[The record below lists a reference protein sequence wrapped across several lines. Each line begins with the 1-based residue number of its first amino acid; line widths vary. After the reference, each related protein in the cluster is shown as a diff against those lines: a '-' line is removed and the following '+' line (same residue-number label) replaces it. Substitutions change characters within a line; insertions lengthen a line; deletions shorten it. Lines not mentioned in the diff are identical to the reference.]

1 MKLNKLFFK
10 RILPIGA
17 GVAVLGGLVY
27 TLMFPAIV
35 AVACP
40 ACFGMERRSA
50 HIIVEQ
56 GMSPQQRAIF
66 DHAVQSAQATV
77 RSFYGAP
84 ARRPYVVVCAT
95 RACDARLKGEGVNAL
110 TLTAPWFTVVRV
122 SSNGREA
129 GFLAHELAH
138 VDFHARIGLANLQRA
153 VPAWFD
159 EGLAA
164 VIAGDARYVRGG
176 AGAKARCKGNG
187 AARLPSD
194 AGEWTQRAMQNPAI
208 YADAACR
215 VIDWMDRHG
224 GREAVLSLI
233 PALAAGG
240 LMPE

>member
-1 MKLNKLFFK
+1 
-10 RILPIGA
+10 
-17 GVAVLGGLVY
+17 
-27 TLMFPAIV
+27 
-35 AVACP
+35 
-40 ACFGMERRSA
+40 MERRSS

-56 GMSPQQRAIF
+56 GMTAQQRALF

-95 RACDARLKGEGVNAL
+95 RACDSRMHAAGVNAL

-129 GFLAHELAH
+129 GFLAHEFAH
-138 VDFHARIGLANLQRA
+138 VDFHARIGLGNLQRA

-164 VIAGDARYVRGG
+164 VVAGDPRYVRGG
-176 AGAKARCKGNG
+176 AGPKARCKGNAG
-187 AARLPSD
+187 ARLPSD
-194 AGEWTQRAMQNPAI
+194 TGEWTQRAIQNPAI

-215 VIDWMDRHG
+215 VIDWMERHG
-224 GREAVLSLI
+224 GRQAVLNLI
-233 PALAAGG
+233 PSLASGG